1 MKVQQV
7 LTGAVLAASAFAPAQ
22 AAPTDNTSLE
32 RRWGWPISLPGWG
45 LSSIGPNQNSKQPST
60 PKRATTI
67 ATTGVTGN
75 GVQVR
80 MELRTMQQ
88 QFPDMFNLYLLG
100 LQDFKNVAQTDPL
113 SYYEIGGIHGR
124 PYTAWN
130 GATSPGGATGYGGGY
145 CTHVSNL
152 FLPWHRPYLA
162 LYEQQL
168 YAHIQ
173 TVAARFTGAAKTR
186 YQAAAVN
193 FRLPYWDWAAVPCS
207 GCNAYPVLVS
217 NQYVTVTTPTGQQT
231 ILNPLFRYDF
241 HPISATDMVYNP
253 VSKMYSIYND
263 QH

>member
-7 LTGAVLAASAFAPAQ
+7 LAGALLGASAFTPAQ
-22 AAPTDNTSLE
+22 AAPFTDDKSLE
-32 RRWGWPISLPGWG
+32 RRWGWPFSGNGWG
-45 LSSIGPNQNSKQPST
+45 LGMIGQNTKQTAT

-100 LQDFKNVAQTDPL
+100 LQEFKNVAQNDPL
-113 SYYEIGGIHGR
+113 SYYEIAGIHGR
-124 PYTAWN
+124 PYTAWD
-130 GATSPGGATGYGGGY
+130 GQTSNGGASGYGGGY
-145 CTHVSNL
+145 CTHTSNL

-168 YAHIQ
+168 YKHIQ
-173 TVAARFTGAAKTR
+173 NVAAQFTGAAKTR

-193 FRLPYWDWAAVPCS
+193 FRLPYWDWAAAPCS

-217 NQYVTVTTPTGQQT
+217 NQYVTVTTPTGQQN

-241 HPISATDMVYNP
+241 HPISSTDMVYNP
-253 VSKMYSIYND
+253 VSRAFLIS
-263 QH
+263 QRPS